1 MSSTPRD
8 DAYTL
13 DMLQSAERVACY
25 LAGVT
30 FKSFEADPVLQ
41 DAVIRRLEIIG
52 EAARRVS
59 TRYADAHDTVPWR
72 DAIDMRNLLAH
83 EYDVVSLGIVWETAL
98 VDLPELAD
106 SLRAVLGDGVRHP
119 GYTR

>member
-8 DAYTL
+8 DAYVL

-25 LAGVT
+25 LAGAT
-30 FKSFEADPVLQ
+30 FDSFEADPVLQ

-59 TRYADAHDTVPWR
+59 TRYADAHDTVPWQ

-83 EYDVVSLGIVWETAL
+83 EYDVVSLGIVWETAQ

-106 SLRAVLGDGVRHP
+106 SLRAVLGDRVCST
-119 GYTR
+119 GYTP